1 MFFPGAA
8 GTGNNAEEV
17 GLNAGAR
24 LMRSISHGAA
34 LLAASDVEL
43 LSYRRRQF

>member
-1 MFFPGAA
+1 MFLPRAA
-8 GTGNNAEEV
+8 GRGSNAEEV

-24 LMRSISHGAA
+24 RDSVSHGAA

-43 LSYRRRQF
+43 LSCRRRQF